1 MSDLKCARLMLRSA
15 ERDLLTLDGM
25 AASVPDESFGFHV
38 QQALEKAFK
47 AWLALLGELY
57 PLTHDLEV
65 LLDRLAAVGADIDPW
80 RETGRYTPY
89 AVQFRCTGIDPDTEA
104 IDRDAAAEVVRRLL
118 SKIEQALAETP
129 DGNKNVIEPR

>member
-1 MSDLKCARLMLRSA
+1 MSDTKCARLMLRSA

-57 PLTHDLEV
+57 PLTHDLGT
-65 LLDRLAAVGADIDPW
+65 LLDRLAECGADVQPW
-80 RETGRYTPY
+80 RGAERYTPY
-89 AVQFRCTGIDPDTEA
+89 AVRFRYTGVDPETEA
-104 IDRDAAAEVVRRLL
+104 LDRKAAAAAVRTLL
-118 SKIEQALAETP
+118 PKLARKLAEAE
-129 DGNKNVIEPR
+129 DGNGIG

>member
-15 ERDLLTLDGM
+15 EGDLRSLLIL
-25 AASVPDESFGFHV
+25 AAEGPEEGFGFHV
-38 QQALEKAFK
+38 QQAMEKAFK

-104 IDRDAAAEVVRRLL
+104 IDRDAAAASVRKLL
-118 SKIEQALAETP
+118 SKVERELAEAESGKT
-129 DGNKNVIEPR
+129 GG

>member
-38 QQALEKAFK
+38 QQAMEKAFK

-57 PLTHDLEV
+57 PLTHSLET
-65 LLDRLAAVGADIDPW
+65 LLDHLAERGVDVEPW
-80 RETGRYTPY
+80 RETERYTPY
-89 AVQFRCTGIDPDTEA
+89 AVQFRYTGVDPETES
-104 IDRDAAAEVVRRLL
+104 IDRDAAEEAVRSLL
-118 SKIEQALAETP
+118 SKVEQELAEAE
-129 DGNKNVIEPR
+129 GGAGRS

>member
-15 ERDLLTLDGM
+15 EGDLRSLLIL
-25 AASVPDESFGFHV
+25 AAEGPEEGFGFHV

-80 RETGRYTPY
+80 REIGRYTPY
-89 AVQFRCTGIDPDTEA
+89 AVQFRYTGVDPDTEA
-104 IDRDAAAEVVRRLL
+104 IDRDAAAASVRKLL
-118 SKIEQALAETP
+118 SKVERELAEAESGKT
-129 DGNKNVIEPR
+129 GG